1 MLDEMRTFVVLAESG
16 SLQRAAERLF
26 LTPSAVTR
34 QIQRLEA
41 ALKTPLLDRR
51 VKPGRI
57 TREGRA
63 VLDRGRQMLRI
74 MDDLKASGAKDAEPS
89 GIFRV
94 GLSHALA
101 QPSLVASIQ
110 RLTSRFPRLQPVL
123 STDLRQQLIEQVRT
137 GELDVAL
144 AFLSAD
150 DTMPGDVASSV
161 LAAERLVLVRARG
174 PQPRARRSSKS
185 KDHALDGRW
194 VLNPPG
200 CFIRAVTRGEVARTR
215 LSVRSRRRDQQYRHA
230 SVSRGERDRPR
241 AHPLAISCL
250 ASEAP
255 AAGAN
260 HAVRHQHRGVD
271 RVHASRPSGPAR
283 NRGDISPT
291 RVSRPFRR
299 ARGSLIATTQLAGS
313 GGPSPATRSGQRR
326 SSMKTAL
333 ERYLSIVSR
342 G

>member
-74 MDDLKASGAKDAEPS
+74 MDDLKTATAKDAEPG

-94 GLSHALA
+94 GLSHSLA

-110 RLTSRFPRLQPVL
+110 RLTSRFPQLQPVL
-123 STDLRQQLIEQVRT
+123 STHLRQELMEQVRT

-144 AFLSAD
+144 AFLPAAD
-150 DTMPGDVASSV
+150 TVPADIAGGV
-161 LAAERLVLVRARG
+161 LATERMVLVNARG
-174 PQPRARRSSKS
+174 PQPRPRVVKA
-185 KDHALDGRW
+185 KDRDLDARW

-200 CFIRAVTRGEVARTR
+200 CFIRASVEAKMRELGAPFQVAAAINNIDMQVSLVASGIGLGLIPGRF
-215 LSVRSRRRDQQYRHA
+215 LASHPRRRRL
-230 SVSRGERDRPR
+230 ER
-241 AHPLAISCL
+241 
-250 ASEAP
+250 
-255 AAGAN
+255 
-260 HAVRHQHRGVD
+260 V
-271 RVHASRPSGPAR
+271 
-283 NRGDISPT
+283 
-291 RVSRPFRR
+291 
-299 ARGSLIATTQLAGS
+299 
-313 GGPSPATRSGQRR
+313 TRSGINIE
-326 SSMKTAL
+326 A
-333 ERYLSIVSR
+333 SIVFMQASHLGR
-342 G
+342 LEPAAAFLQQEFRDHFAERKVPVRAAAP

>member
-1 MLDEMRTFVVLAESG
+1 LLDQQLGVVMLEEMRAFVVLADSG

-51 VKPGRI
+51 VKPARI

-63 VLDRGRQMLRI
+63 VLERGRQMLRI
-74 MDDLKASGAKDAEPS
+74 MEDLKESGAEDAEPS
-89 GIFRV
+89 GMFRI

-123 STDLRQQLIEQVRT
+123 STDLRQQLIEKARS

-144 AFLSAD
+144 AFLSTD
-150 DTMPGDVASSV
+150 DAIPGDLASSV
-161 LAAERLVLVRARG
+161 LATERLVLVKARG
-174 PQPRARRSSKS
+174 PQPRRRRGSKS

-200 CFIRAVTRGEVARTR
+200 CFIRASLEATLRERGSPCEVAAALNNIDMQVSLVASGIGFGLIPSRF
-215 LSVRSRRRDQQYRHA
+215 LASHPKRRRL
-230 SVSRGERDRPR
+230 ER
-241 AHPLAISCL
+241 
-250 ASEAP
+250 
-255 AAGAN
+255 
-260 HAVRHQHRGVD
+260 V
-271 RVHASRPSGPAR
+271 
-283 NRGDISPT
+283 
-291 RVSRPFRR
+291 
-299 ARGSLIATTQLAGS
+299 
-313 GGPSPATRSGQRR
+313 TRSGV
-326 SSMKTAL
+326 SIEA
-333 ERYLSIVSR
+333 SIVFVQAAHLRRLESAATFLEQEFR
-342 G
+342 SHFAERVR

>member
-74 MDDLKASGAKDAEPS
+74 MDDLKASGAKDAEPT
-89 GIFRV
+89 GIFRI

-123 STDLRQQLIEQVRT
+123 STDLRQQLMEQVRT

-144 AFLSAD
+144 AFLSTAD
-150 DTMPGDVASSV
+150 TTPADVAGSI
-161 LAAERLVLVRARG
+161 LATERLVLVKARE
-174 PQPRARRSSKS
+174 PQPRPRRSTKS
-185 KDHALDGRW
+185 KEHALDGRW

-200 CFIRAVTRGEVARTR
+200 CFIRASLEARLRELGSPFEVAAAINNIDMQ
-215 LSVRSRRRDQQYRHA
+215 LSLVASGIGFGLIPERFLASHPKRRRL
-230 SVSRGERDRPR
+230 ER
-241 AHPLAISCL
+241 
-250 ASEAP
+250 
-255 AAGAN
+255 
-260 HAVRHQHRGVD
+260 V
-271 RVHASRPSGPAR
+271 
-283 NRGDISPT
+283 
-291 RVSRPFRR
+291 
-299 ARGSLIATTQLAGS
+299 
-313 GGPSPATRSGQRR
+313 TRSGI
-326 SSMKTAL
+326 SIEA
-333 ERYLSIVSR
+333 SIVFMQAGHLGR
-342 G
+342 LEPAAAFLHKEFRDHFADREGQ

>member
-74 MDDLKASGAKDAEPS
+74 MDDLKASSAKEAEPS
-89 GIFRV
+89 GMFRV
-94 GLSHALA
+94 GLSFMLA
-101 QPSLVASIQ
+101 QPSLVSSIE
-110 RLTSRFPRLQPVL
+110 RLTSRFPKLQPVL
-123 STDLRQQLIEQVRT
+123 STHLRSQLVEQLRT

-150 DTMPGDVASSV
+150 DSMPGDLASSV
-161 LAAERLVLVRARG
+161 IAAECLVLVKARG
-174 PQPRARRSSKS
+174 PQRRPRRGSKS

-194 VLNPPG
+194 VLNPTG
-200 CFIRAVTRGEVARTR
+200 CFIRAAIEARLRELGSPFELAAAINNIDMQLSLVASGIGFGAIPSRFLASHPKRRQLERITRTGVSIEASIVFVQAAHLGR
-215 LSVRSRRRDQQYRHA
+215 LEPAAAFLQKEFRDHFAAVRS
-230 SVSRGERDRPR
+230 G
-241 AHPLAISCL
+241 
-250 ASEAP
+250 AP
-255 AAGAN
+255 
-260 HAVRHQHRGVD
+260 
-271 RVHASRPSGPAR
+271 
-283 NRGDISPT
+283 
-291 RVSRPFRR
+291 
-299 ARGSLIATTQLAGS
+299 
-313 GGPSPATRSGQRR
+313 
-326 SSMKTAL
+326 
-333 ERYLSIVSR
+333 
-342 G
+342 

>member
-1 MLDEMRTFVVLAESG
+1 MLDEIRTFVVLAESG

-41 ALKTPLLDRR
+41 TRKTPLLDRR

-63 VLDRGRQMLRI
+63 VLDHGRQMLRI
-74 MDDLKASGAKDAEPS
+74 MDDLRASGAKDAEPS
-89 GIFRV
+89 GTFRI

-123 STDLRQQLIEQVRT
+123 STHLRQQLTEQVRT

-150 DTMPGDVASSV
+150 DPMPGDLASSV
-161 LAAERLVLVRARG
+161 LATERLVLVKAKG
-174 PQPRARRSSKS
+174 PQPRPRASSKS

-200 CFIRAVTRGEVARTR
+200 CFIRASLEARLRELGSPFEVASEINNIDMQ
-215 LSVRSRRRDQQYRHA
+215 LSLVASGIGLGLLPARFLASHPKRRRL
-230 SVSRGERDRPR
+230 ER
-241 AHPLAISCL
+241 I
-250 ASEAP
+250 
-255 AAGAN
+255 
-260 HAVRHQHRGVD
+260 
-271 RVHASRPSGPAR
+271 
-283 NRGDISPT
+283 
-291 RVSRPFRR
+291 
-299 ARGSLIATTQLAGS
+299 
-313 GGPSPATRSGQRR
+313 TRSGI
-326 SSMKTAL
+326 SIEA
-333 ERYLSIVSR
+333 SIVFMQGSHLGR
-342 G
+342 LETAATFLQQEFRDHFAEREGR

>member
-1 MLDEMRTFVVLAESG
+1 MFAISYCLSSNWERVMLDEMRTFVVLAESG

-57 TREGRA
+57 TRDGRA

-74 MDDLKASGAKDAEPS
+74 MDDLKESGAKDAEPS

-123 STDLRQQLIEQVRT
+123 STHLRQQLIEQVRT

-150 DTMPGDVASSV
+150 DTAPSDVASSV
-161 LAAERLVLVRARG
+161 LAAERLVLVKARG
-174 PQPRARRSSKS
+174 RQPRARRSSKS
-185 KDHALDGRW
+185 KSRDLDARW

-200 CFIRAVTRGEVARTR
+200 CFIRQSLEARLRELGSPFEVAAAINNIDMQVSLVASGIGLGLIPARF
-215 LSVRSRRRDQQYRHA
+215 LASHPKRRRLERIARSGVSIEA
-230 SVSRGERDRPR
+230 SIVFMRGCHLGRLE
-241 AHPLAISCL
+241 
-250 ASEAP
+250 P
-255 AAGAN
+255 AATFLQEELRDHFAE
-260 HAVRHQHRGVD
+260 RE
-271 RVHASRPSGPAR
+271 SR
-283 NRGDISPT
+283 
-291 RVSRPFRR
+291 
-299 ARGSLIATTQLAGS
+299 
-313 GGPSPATRSGQRR
+313 
-326 SSMKTAL
+326 
-333 ERYLSIVSR
+333 
-342 G
+342 

>member
-41 ALKTPLLDRR
+41 TLKTPLLDRR

-63 VLDRGRQMLRI
+63 VLDSGRRMLRI
-74 MDDLKASGAKDAEPS
+74 MDDLKASGAKDAEPT

-123 STDLRQQLIEQVRT
+123 STDLRPQLIEQVRT
-137 GELDVAL
+137 GELDVVL
-144 AFLSAD
+144 GFLSTA
-150 DTMPGDVASSV
+150 DTMPADVAGSV
-161 LAAERLVLVRARG
+161 LATERLVLVKARG
-174 PQPRARRSSKS
+174 PKPRPRRSSKS

-200 CFIRAVTRGEVARTR
+200 CFIRASLEAKLRELGAPFEVAAAINNIDMQ
-215 LSVRSRRRDQQYRHA
+215 LSLVASGIGFGLIPGRFLASHPKRRRL
-230 SVSRGERDRPR
+230 ER
-241 AHPLAISCL
+241 
-250 ASEAP
+250 
-255 AAGAN
+255 
-260 HAVRHQHRGVD
+260 V
-271 RVHASRPSGPAR
+271 
-283 NRGDISPT
+283 
-291 RVSRPFRR
+291 
-299 ARGSLIATTQLAGS
+299 
-313 GGPSPATRSGQRR
+313 TRSGI
-326 SSMKTAL
+326 SIDA
-333 ERYLSIVSR
+333 SIVFMQAGHLGR
-342 G
+342 LEPAAAFLHKEFREHFAEREEH

>member
-1 MLDEMRTFVVLAESG
+1 MLDEIRTFVVLAESG

-41 ALKTPLLDRR
+41 TLKTPLLDRR

-63 VLDRGRQMLRI
+63 VLDHGRQMLRI
-74 MDDLKASGAKDAEPS
+74 MDDLRASGAKDAEPS
-89 GIFRV
+89 GTFRI

-123 STDLRQQLIEQVRT
+123 STHLRQQLTEQVRT

-150 DTMPGDVASSV
+150 DPMPGDVASSV
-161 LAAERLVLVRARG
+161 LATERLVLVKAKG
-174 PQPRARRSSKS
+174 PQPRPRASSKS

-200 CFIRAVTRGEVARTR
+200 CFIRASLEARLRELGSPFEVASEINNIDMQ
-215 LSVRSRRRDQQYRHA
+215 LSLVASGIGLGLLPARFLASHPKRRRL
-230 SVSRGERDRPR
+230 ER
-241 AHPLAISCL
+241 I
-250 ASEAP
+250 
-255 AAGAN
+255 
-260 HAVRHQHRGVD
+260 
-271 RVHASRPSGPAR
+271 
-283 NRGDISPT
+283 
-291 RVSRPFRR
+291 
-299 ARGSLIATTQLAGS
+299 
-313 GGPSPATRSGQRR
+313 TRSGI
-326 SSMKTAL
+326 SIEA
-333 ERYLSIVSR
+333 SIVFMQGSHLGR
-342 G
+342 LETAATFLQQEFRDHFAEREGR

>member
-1 MLDEMRTFVVLAESG
+1 MLDEMRAFVVLAESG

-51 VKPGRI
+51 VKPARI
-57 TREGRA
+57 TTEGRA
-63 VLDRGRQMLRI
+63 VLERGRQLLRI

-94 GLSHALA
+94 GLSYMLA

-123 STDLRQQLIEQVRT
+123 STHLKQQLIEQLRT

-150 DTMPGDVASSV
+150 DTMPADLTSSV
-161 LAAERLVLVRARG
+161 LAAERLVLVKARG
-174 PQPRARRSSKS
+174 PQPRPPRSGRS

-194 VLNPPG
+194 VLNPSG
-200 CFIRAVTRGEVARTR
+200 CFIRAAIEARLRELGSPFELAAAINNIDMQLSLVASGIGFGAIPSRF
-215 LSVRSRRRDQQYRHA
+215 LASHPKRRRL
-230 SVSRGERDRPR
+230 ER
-241 AHPLAISCL
+241 
-250 ASEAP
+250 
-255 AAGAN
+255 
-260 HAVRHQHRGVD
+260 V
-271 RVHASRPSGPAR
+271 
-283 NRGDISPT
+283 
-291 RVSRPFRR
+291 
-299 ARGSLIATTQLAGS
+299 
-313 GGPSPATRSGQRR
+313 TRSGV
-326 SSMKTAL
+326 SIEA
-333 ERYLSIVSR
+333 SIVFVQGANLRRLESAAAFLQQEFR
-342 G
+342 DHFAERAVR

>member
-1 MLDEMRTFVVLAESG
+1 MLDEMRTFVVLAEAG

-74 MDDLKASGAKDAEPS
+74 MDDLKAISATDAEPS

-94 GLSHALA
+94 GLSYMLA
-101 QPSLVASIQ
+101 QPTLVASIE

-123 STDLRQQLIEQVRT
+123 STHLKQQLIEQLRT

-150 DTMPGDVASSV
+150 DTMPADVASSV
-161 LAAERLVLVRARG
+161 LAAERLVLVKARG
-174 PQPRARRSSKS
+174 PQPRPRRNGKS

-194 VLNPPG
+194 VLNPSG
-200 CFIRAVTRGEVARTR
+200 CFIRAAIEARLRELGSPFELAAAINNIEMQLSLVASGIGFGAIPSRF
-215 LSVRSRRRDQQYRHA
+215 LASHPKRRRL
-230 SVSRGERDRPR
+230 ER
-241 AHPLAISCL
+241 I
-250 ASEAP
+250 
-255 AAGAN
+255 
-260 HAVRHQHRGVD
+260 
-271 RVHASRPSGPAR
+271 
-283 NRGDISPT
+283 
-291 RVSRPFRR
+291 
-299 ARGSLIATTQLAGS
+299 
-313 GGPSPATRSGQRR
+313 TRSGI
-326 SSMKTAL
+326 SIEA
-333 ERYLSIVSR
+333 SIVFVQAANLGRLESAATFLEQEFR
-342 G
+342 GHFADRVVR